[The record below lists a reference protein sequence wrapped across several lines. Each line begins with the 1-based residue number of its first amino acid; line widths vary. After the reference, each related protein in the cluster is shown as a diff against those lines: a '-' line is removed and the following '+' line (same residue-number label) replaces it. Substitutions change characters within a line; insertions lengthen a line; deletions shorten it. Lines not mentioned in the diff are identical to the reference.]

1 VILVNRVLKAQLVF
15 KEKKAL
21 EDNKVNRD

>member
-21 EDNKVNRD
+21 KDNKVNRD